1 MSLDNGTAELMVKL
15 DDCKWAR
22 EWASTESIGG
32 SYVIAVAAQSRSGQI
47 ATELGPNENGHHWPS
62 RRQREHA
69 TQ

>member
-32 SYVIAVAAQSRSGQI
+32 SYVIAVAAPRSGQI
-47 ATELGPNENGHHWPS
+47 ATELGPNENGHHWLS
-62 RRQREHA
+62 RRQREQA
-69 TQ
+69 IQ